1 MTAPAP
7 ALDGEAAACLAGLDA
22 ALAGGAPPTLARV
35 SPAALDLALR
45 AFAKR
50 HGAAALPLLERLAD
64 AAPDK
69 EHRRAARRAL
79 YRLDQSGVRPVGRAA
94 APPAR
99 PVVTR
104 EAEHPVRAWLSGI
117 DGSGSRAAWILFE
130 GGLGGGLRLCSLI
143 LNDEAGI
150 MDAAGGPIARKRLEA
165 ELRGLRESQKLP
177 WVEVDGRR
185 ACALVADTLALHE
198 HLGTVP
204 PPEFARWRKL
214 FGEAQPKA
222 SRANTIEKL
231 PVATPSTAAPALA
244 PDPLSGEAQ
253 PQASRAN
260 IKEKFPVASPPTADP
275 KMVPPFPSEPPEASL
290 LYPLG
295 SPSAAPRPSLLD
307 LPELQGWFIDPARVQ
322 HEALALLQVRESRL
336 VVSDQ
341 IKAER
346 EASIVDGV
354 VEAQLPDAARRRW
367 AGRLR
372 EMAEIFRMTGRREP
386 AALAE
391 ETAAALADPERPAT
405 SIPFARTLAARGI
418 EMASDVALG
427 RTRLAD
433 VSRAPTRRPRP

>member
-1 MTAPAP
+1 MTVPAP
-7 ALDGEAAACLAGLDA
+7 REETAACLAALEA
-22 ALAGGAPPTLARV
+22 ALAGGDPPALARV
-35 SPAALDLALR
+35 SPPALDDALR
-45 AFAKR
+45 ALAKR
-50 HGAAALPLLERLAD
+50 HGAASLPLLERLAG

-69 EHRRAARRAL
+69 DHRRAVRRAL
-79 YRLDQSGVRPVGRAA
+79 YRLEQSGLRPPRAA
-94 APPAR
+94 AATPAR

-104 EAEHPVRAWLSGI
+104 AAEHPVRAWLSGI

-185 ACALVADTLALHE
+185 ACALVADALALHE
-198 HLGTVP
+198 RLGTVP

-214 FGEAQPKA
+214 MGEAQPKA
-222 SRANTIEKL
+222 SRTDTKEKL
-231 PVATPSTAAPALA
+231 PADMPLPAAETFLTDSAT
-244 PDPLSGEAQ
+244 
-253 PQASRAN
+253 
-260 IKEKFPVASPPTADP
+260 
-275 KMVPPFPSEPPEASL
+275 
-290 LYPLG
+290 
-295 SPSAAPRPSLLD
+295 LLD
-307 LPELQGWFIDPARVQ
+307 LPELMGWFIDPVRVQ

-341 IKAER
+341 VKAER
-346 EASIVDGV
+346 ETSIVDGV

-367 AGRLR
+367 AARLR
-372 EMAEIFRMTGRREP
+372 EMAEIFRMTGRLEP

-391 ETAAALADPERPAT
+391 QTAAALADVGRPAT
-405 SIPFARTLAARGI
+405 AIPFARALAARGI
-418 EMASDVALG
+418 EMASEVALG

-433 VSRAPTRRPRP
+433 VSRAPARRARS

>member
-7 ALDGEAAACLAGLDA
+7 RDGAPACLA
-22 ALAGGAPPTLARV
+22 ALETALGGGDPPALARV
-35 SPAALDLALR
+35 SAAALDDALR
-45 AFAKR
+45 ALVKR

-69 EHRRAARRAL
+69 DHRRAVRRAL
-79 YRLDQSGVRPVGRAA
+79 YRLEQSGLRPPRPAA
-94 APPAR
+94 AALTR

-104 EAEHPVRAWLSGI
+104 AAEHPVRAWLSGI

-177 WVEVDGRR
+177 WVEVDGPR
-185 ACALVADTLALHE
+185 ACALVADALALHE
-198 HLGTVP
+198 RLGTVP

-214 FGEAQPKA
+214 MGEVKPKA
-222 SRANTIEKL
+222 SRTQ
-231 PVATPSTAAPALA
+231 
-244 PDPLSGEAQ
+244 GEVK
-253 PQASRAN
+253 PQASRADSR
-260 IKEKFPVASPPTADP
+260 EKLPADMPSP
-275 KMVPPFPSEPPEASL
+275 
-290 LYPLG
+290 
-295 SPSAAPRPSLLD
+295 AAPALHPDTSVLEHSATLLD
-307 LPELQGWFIDPARVQ
+307 LPELMGWFIDPARVQ

-354 VEAQLPDAARRRW
+354 VEAQLPAAARRRW
-367 AGRLR
+367 AARLR
-372 EMAEIFRMTGRREP
+372 EMAEIFRMTGRLEP
-386 AALAE
+386 AAMAE
-391 ETAAALADPERPAT
+391 QTAAALEDAARPAT
-405 SIPFARTLAARGI
+405 GIPFARALAARGI
-418 EMASDVALG
+418 EMASEVALG

-433 VSRAPTRRPRP
+433 VSRAPARRARP

>member
-1 MTAPAP
+1 MTVPAP
-7 ALDGEAAACLAGLDA
+7 REETAACLADLEA
-22 ALAGGAPPTLARV
+22 ALAGGDPPALARV
-35 SPAALDLALR
+35 SPPALDDALR
-45 AFAKR
+45 ALAKR
-50 HGAAALPLLERLAD
+50 HGAASLPLLERLAG

-69 EHRRAARRAL
+69 DHRRAVRRAL
-79 YRLDQSGVRPVGRAA
+79 YRLEQSGLRPPRAA
-94 APPAR
+94 AATPAR

-104 EAEHPVRAWLSGI
+104 AAEHPVRAWLSGI

-185 ACALVADTLALHE
+185 ACALVADALALHE
-198 HLGTVP
+198 RLGTVP
-204 PPEFARWRKL
+204 PPEFARWRKIFAAAPQL
-214 FGEAQPKA
+214 QADLRPKLGEAQPKA
-222 SRANTIEKL
+222 SRTDTKEKL
-231 PVATPSTAAPALA
+231 PADMPLPAAETFLTDSAT
-244 PDPLSGEAQ
+244 
-253 PQASRAN
+253 
-260 IKEKFPVASPPTADP
+260 
-275 KMVPPFPSEPPEASL
+275 
-290 LYPLG
+290 
-295 SPSAAPRPSLLD
+295 LLD
-307 LPELQGWFIDPARVQ
+307 LPELMGWFIDPVRVQ

-341 IKAER
+341 VKAER

-367 AGRLR
+367 AARLR
-372 EMAEIFRMTGRREP
+372 EMAEIFRMTGRLEP

-391 ETAAALADPERPAT
+391 QTAAALADVGRPAT
-405 SIPFARTLAARGI
+405 AIPFARALAARGI
-418 EMASDVALG
+418 EMASEVALG

-433 VSRAPTRRPRP
+433 VSRAPARRARS

>member
-7 ALDGEAAACLAGLDA
+7 RDETAACLAALEA
-22 ALAGGAPPTLARV
+22 ALAGGDPPALARV
-35 SPAALDLALR
+35 SPPALDDALR
-45 AFAKR
+45 ALAKR
-50 HGAAALPLLERLAD
+50 HGAASLPLLERLAG

-69 EHRRAARRAL
+69 DHRRAVRRAL
-79 YRLDQSGVRPVGRAA
+79 YRLEQSGLLPPRAA
-94 APPAR
+94 AAAPAR

-104 EAEHPVRAWLSGI
+104 AAEHPVRAWLSGI

-185 ACALVADTLALHE
+185 ACALVADALALHE
-198 HLGTVP
+198 RLGTVP
-204 PPEFARWRKL
+204 PPEFARWRKIFAAAPQL
-214 FGEAQPKA
+214 QADLRPKLGEAQPKA
-222 SRANTIEKL
+222 SRTDTKEKL
-231 PVATPSTAAPALA
+231 PADMPLPAAETFLTDSAT
-244 PDPLSGEAQ
+244 
-253 PQASRAN
+253 
-260 IKEKFPVASPPTADP
+260 
-275 KMVPPFPSEPPEASL
+275 
-290 LYPLG
+290 
-295 SPSAAPRPSLLD
+295 LLD
-307 LPELQGWFIDPARVQ
+307 LPELMGWFIDPVRVQ

-341 IKAER
+341 VKAER

-367 AGRLR
+367 AARLR
-372 EMAEIFRMTGRREP
+372 EMAEIFRMTGRLEP

-391 ETAAALADPERPAT
+391 QTAAALADVGRPAT
-405 SIPFARTLAARGI
+405 AIPFARALAARGI
-418 EMASDVALG
+418 EMASEVALG

-433 VSRAPTRRPRP
+433 VSRAPARRARS